1 MKNKLSLRKKLKLF
15 REFKRTLQL
24 NTVEIER
31 SFEARIDKAYRIY
44 KVINIPVESIGE
56 PYNLRKS
63 DIDKIAENYIKEYTV
78 AIATYLD
85 AKGLKEMYN
94 FYDIK
99 KVDKYSY
106 LLVIGFGIKDDT
118 FRSDR
123 YFTILRYVTVSSILL
138 VLLASLFILFL

>member
-24 NTVEIER
+24 NTIEIEQ

-44 KVINIPVESIGE
+44 KVVNIPVEAIGE

-63 DIDKIAENYIKEYTV
+63 DIDKIAENYIKEYTM
-78 AIATYLD
+78 AISKYLD
-85 AKGLKEMYN
+85 TKGLKEMYN

-106 LLVIGFGIKDDT
+106 LIVIGFSIINDT

-123 YFTILRYVTVSSILL
+123 YLTRVRYATISSILL
-138 VLLASLFILFL
+138 VLLASLFILLL

>member
-24 NTVEIER
+24 NSIEIEQ

-44 KVINIPVESIGE
+44 KVVNIPVEAIGE

-63 DIDKIAENYIKEYTV
+63 DIDKIAENYIKEYTM
-78 AIATYLD
+78 AISKYLD
-85 AKGLKEMYN
+85 TKGLKEMYN

-106 LLVIGFGIKDDT
+106 LIVIGFSIINDT

-123 YFTILRYVTVSSILL
+123 YLTRVRYATISSILL
-138 VLLASLFILFL
+138 VLLASLFILLL